1 MKKIAKK
8 CLLSTLL
15 IFAASLAACGGKGG
29 NGGDSTSNGGGTQ
42 TTTSK
47 NASGNLVVTF
57 RLNIGSGDADIYQQK
72 EVKKNAY
79 VMAPETDPTREGY
92 IFNGWYVDDECRFP
106 FEFEEEPIIKDT
118 KIFAGWLAKLKCT
131 FDLNY
136 SGAPAAEEVEVI
148 EGKAVN
154 RPTDPTRSGYQFV
167 GWAVNK
173 ESGANGYEEY
183 YDFTRHLKSNLHLY
197 AKWGSVGSPKAYRF
211 EAEYCDVITN
221 ANGGMGISGNT
232 YSGSTQG
239 KGLVQQEYAG
249 FNIESSNGFFV
260 HFLYAR
266 DNTLTFEINASEA
279 TTARIVM
286 RLSAEYK
293 EEGFSINSKGD
304 NGASKYTIKVNN
316 TAMDYGT
323 ISFTNVPKQGEGWKK
338 FENYELAASVALVK
352 GKNTVDMITDNQD
365 KLMGTAVATA
375 PMIDCLTFE
384 TSATLSWLNAKA
396 SQIE

>member
-8 CLLSTLL
+8 CLLSVLA
-15 IFAASLAACGGKGG
+15 IFATSLAACGGKGG
-29 NGGDSTSNGGGTQ
+29 GDSTSKGGDTN
-42 TTTSK
+42 TSTSK
-47 NASGNLVVTF
+47 NTSGNCIVTF
-57 RLNIGSGDADIYQQK
+57 RLNIQSGDADIYTQK
-72 EVKKNAY
+72 EVKKGGF
-79 VMAPETDPTREGY
+79 VTAPETDPTREGY
-92 IFNGWYVDDECRFP
+92 IFNGWYVDDECRFD
-106 FEFEEEPIIKDT
+106 FEFEDEPIMKDI
-118 KIFAGWLAKLKCT
+118 KIFAGWLAQLKCT

-136 SGAPAAEEVEVI
+136 SGAPAATVQNVT

-154 RPTDPTRSGYQFV
+154 RPDDPTRSGYQFL

-173 ESGANGYEEY
+173 ETGAKGYEEY
-183 YDFTRHLKSNLHLY
+183 YDFTRHLKNDLHLY

-211 EAEYCDVITN
+211 EAEYCDVITT
-221 ANGGMGISGNT
+221 ANDGMGISGNT

-239 KGLVQQEYAG
+239 TGLIQQEYAG
-249 FNIESSNGFFV
+249 FNVNSSNGFFV

-279 TTARIVM
+279 ANARIVM

-293 EEGFSINSKGD
+293 EEGFSINSTGS
-304 NGASKYTIKVNN
+304 NGASKYTIKVNGQ
-316 TAMDYGT
+316 AMDYGT
-323 ISFTNVPKQGEGWKK
+323 IEFTNVPKQGEGWKP
-338 FENYELAASVALVK
+338 FEDYELAASVALVK
-352 GKNTVDMITDNQD
+352 GKNTIDMITDNQD

-396 SQIE
+396 SQIK

>member
-8 CLLSTLL
+8 CLVSTLL
-15 IFAASLAACGGKGG
+15 IFATAGLAACGGKGG
-29 NGGDSTSNGGGTQ
+29 EASTSQGGGANTS
-42 TTTSK
+42 TSK
-47 NASGNLVVTF
+47 PASDKCVVTF
-57 RLNIGSGDADIYQQK
+57 RLNIGSGDADIYTQK
-72 EVKKNAY
+72 EVKKNGF
-79 VMAPETDPTREGY
+79 VTAPETDPTRDGY
-92 IFNGWYVDDECRFP
+92 IFNGWYADDECRFD

-118 KIFAGWLAKLKCT
+118 KIFAGWLARLKCT

-136 SGAPAAEEVEVI
+136 SGAPAAEVKEVI
-148 EGKAVN
+148 EGKSVT
-154 RPTDPTRSGYQFV
+154 RPADPTRDGYQFI

-173 ESGANGYEEY
+173 ETGANAYEEY
-183 YDFTRHLKSNLHLY
+183 YDFTRHLKDNLHLY
-197 AKWGSVGSPKAYRF
+197 AKWGNVGSPKAYRF
-211 EAEYCDVITN
+211 EAEYCDVITT

-239 KGLVQQEYAG
+239 KGLIQQEYAD
-249 FNIESSNGFFV
+249 FHIESSNGFFV
-260 HFLYAR
+260 HFLYAKG
-266 DNTLTFEINASEA
+266 NTLTFEINSSEA

-293 EEGFSINSKGD
+293 EEGFSINGTGS
-304 NGASKYTIKVNN
+304 NGASKYVIKVNN
-316 TAMDYGT
+316 TEMNYGT
-323 ISFTNVPKQGEGWKK
+323 ITFTDVPKQGEGWKK
-338 FENYELAASVALVK
+338 FADYELAASVNLVK
-352 GKNTVDMITDNQD
+352 GKNTIDMITDNQD